1 MAFIIIAFKSK
12 ITYRSA
18 VLFLFFGSIID
29 IFIKIALWAYLYRQD
44 KGMTEYM
51 VMYTVLSS
59 MIGMLYVNNIS
70 GKIGDKIINGT
81 IAIDLLRPMRF
92 LMSSYM
98 QCLGEMLANLLMK
111 GIPVLLVFGI
121 YLWRYSGHIVYA
133 QVPAAIV
140 AMILGHILYMQIFMM
155 IGLMAAVFMEIWAF
169 HRIMNDIILFLSGSF
184 IPLSL
189 FPDGLGRLN
198 SYLPFRFLFSFP
210 LELLLGKTDLVAV
223 SRNFVTLGAW
233 IVFLGLLIWGMNRRM
248 MAKLVIQGG

>member
-1 MAFIIIAFKSK
+1 MAFIMIAFKNK

-18 VLFLFFGSIID
+18 VIFSVIGSIID
-29 IFIKIALWAYLYRQD
+29 IYIKIALWVYLYRQD

-59 MIGMLYVNNIS
+59 MIGMFYVNNIS
-70 GKIGDKIINGT
+70 NKIGDKIINGT

-92 LMSSYM
+92 LTSSYM

-111 GIPVLLVFGI
+111 GIPILLVFGA
-121 YLWRYSGHIVYA
+121 YLWKYSGNIVYT
-133 QVPAAIV
+133 QVPVAIV
-140 AMILGHILYMQIFMM
+140 AMVLGHILYMQIFMI

-169 HRIMNDIILFLSGSF
+169 HRIMNDILLFLSGAF

-189 FPDGLGRLN
+189 FPNWLGRLN

-210 LELLLGKTDLVAV
+210 LELLLGNMDLAAI
-223 SRNFVTLGAW
+223 SRNFATLGVW
-233 IVFLGLLIWGMNRRM
+233 IVFLGVILWGMNRRM
-248 MAKLVIQGG
+248 MEKLVIQGG

>member
-18 VLFLFFGSIID
+18 VLFSVIGSIID

-59 MIGMLYVNNIS
+59 MIAMFYVNNIS
-70 GKIGDKIINGT
+70 YKIGDKIVNGT
-81 IAIDLLRPMRF
+81 IAIDLLRPVRF

-98 QCLGEMLANLLMK
+98 QCLGEMLASLLMK
-111 GIPVLLVFGI
+111 GIPVLLVFGG
-121 YLWRYSGHIVYA
+121 YLWKYSGNIVYT
-133 QVPAAIV
+133 QVPVAIV
-140 AMILGHILYMQIFMM
+140 AMVLGHILYMQIFMI

-189 FPDGLGRLN
+189 FPDWLGRLN

-210 LELLLGKTDLVAV
+210 LELLLGEMDLAAL
-223 SRNFVTLGAW
+223 SGNFAALGVW
-233 IVFLGLLIWGMNRRM
+233 IAFLGFVIWGMNRRM
-248 MAKLVIQGG
+248 MTKLVIQGG